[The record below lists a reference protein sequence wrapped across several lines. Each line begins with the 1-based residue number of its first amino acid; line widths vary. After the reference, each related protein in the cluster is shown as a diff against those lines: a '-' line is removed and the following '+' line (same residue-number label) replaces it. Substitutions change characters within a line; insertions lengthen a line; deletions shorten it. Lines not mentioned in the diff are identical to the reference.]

1 MSSKFLE
8 RLDEIR
14 EGQPA
19 RLGFGAARAQRTPGM
34 ALVID
39 LGDKVADYLKSA
51 IELAPD
57 AIIISSRLGDKG
69 LGPNDAEAVSYTA
82 RKTGNA
88 NIPWGPRTG
97 GSLKSADTAA
107 CREAGADLIVF
118 SLEKTALDAVTSRDA
133 VRILALLDNASP
145 EYLRDIAPLPVDA
158 VLITMCGEPADWT
171 LKDLAAV
178 ARVSGRVGKHVLA
191 QVSGIPE
198 PGALEALRDAGVSG
212 LVLEFSLD
220 IDNAEKLQ
228 DDPEK
233 LQKKIKELQDK
244 IKKLQADL
252 LDLPKPGA
260 RRRSRPSAIL
270 PGSVYAPRRPAPA
283 DDPDDD
289 DD

>member
-39 LGDKVADYLKSA
+39 VGDKVSECLKSA
-51 IELAPD
+51 IELDPD
-57 AIIISSRLGDKG
+57 AIIFSSRFGDTAPG
-69 LGPNDAEAVSYTA
+69 QDAEAVSYTA
-82 RKTGNA
+82 RVAGNT
-88 NIPWGPRTG
+88 NIPWGPRTRG
-97 GSLKSADTAA
+97 LFKSFDAEA
-107 CREAGADLIVF
+107 CRKAGAGLIIF
-118 SLEKTALDAVTSRDA
+118 SLANTALDALTPRDVA
-133 VRILALLDNASP
+133 RILELPGGESP
-145 EYLRDIAPLPVDA
+145 EDLRDIPPLPVDA
-158 VLITMCGEPADWT
+158 VLITMPSKSAQWT
-171 LKDLAAV
+171 LQDLAAV

-191 QVSGIPE
+191 RAFDAPAS
-198 PGALEALRDAGVSG
+198 GALESLRDAGVIG
-212 LVLEFSLD
+212 LVIDHSLG
-220 IDNAEKLQ
+220 AEA
-228 DDPEK
+228 
-233 LQKKIKELQDK
+233 

-270 PGSVYAPRRPAPA
+270 PGSVYTPRRPAPA